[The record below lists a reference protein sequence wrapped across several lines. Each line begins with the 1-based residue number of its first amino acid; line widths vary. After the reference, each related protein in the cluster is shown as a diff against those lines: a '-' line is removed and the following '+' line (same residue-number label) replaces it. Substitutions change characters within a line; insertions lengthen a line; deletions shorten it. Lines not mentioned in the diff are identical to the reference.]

1 MVDLITRK
9 RDGGELTTSEID
21 DFIRGYTA
29 DEIPD
34 YQAAALLMA
43 VYLRGMN
50 RRETVDLTLAM
61 AHSGDTLDLHDVAP
75 FIVDKHS
82 SGGVGDKTS
91 LTVLPLVA
99 AVGVPVGKMSGRG
112 LGSSGG
118 TLDKMESFAGWSAA
132 LTLEQFKRQLRDIGL
147 VLAGQTNVLA
157 PADGKLY
164 ALRDVTATVSNRS
177 LIAASIM
184 SKKLA
189 AGADAI
195 VLDVKT
201 GSGAFMS
208 TVEAAEELARIMVEI
223 GEDAGRRVVALISDM
238 NQPLGH
244 AVGNALE
251 VREAID
257 TLGGGG
263 PEDFWEHCRVIAG
276 HMALL
281 AGKAAT
287 LDGAEALI
295 AAARADGRG
304 LAKFRELVVAQGGD
318 GRQVDDPDL
327 LPQAHYVE
335 PIEARQTGYITAMD
349 TGELGWVCVRCGGG
363 RLVKT
368 DQVDPAV
375 GFLLPVKIGDYIE
388 AGQIIGEI
396 HANDDMTLQQAQ
408 RDIPAAITVSDE
420 PCLPQP
426 LFYATIGGKEMKVAD

>member
-1 MVDLITRK
+1 MRMVDLIARK
-9 RDGGELTTSEID
+9 RDGEELTTAEIN

-43 VYLRGMN
+43 IYLRGMN

-75 FIVDKHS
+75 FIIDKHS

-91 LTVLPLVA
+91 LAVLPLVA

-118 TLDKMESFAGWSAA
+118 TLDKMESFTGWSAA
-132 LTLEQFKRQLRDIGL
+132 LSLAQFRRQLREIGL
-147 VLAGQTNVLA
+147 VLAGQTRDLA

-201 GSGAFMS
+201 GSGAFMP
-208 TVEAAEELARIMVEI
+208 TVAAAEDLARVMVEI
-223 GEDAGRRVVALISDM
+223 GEDAGREVVALISDM

-257 TLGGGG
+257 TLRGGG
-263 PEDFWEHCRVIAG
+263 PDDFWEHCRVVAG

-287 LDGAEALI
+287 LEEAEALI
-295 AAARADGRG
+295 GAARADGRG

-327 LPQAHYVE
+327 LPKARFVE
-335 PIEARQTGYITAMD
+335 PLEARKSGYISAMD

-363 RLVKT
+363 RMVKS
-368 DQVDPAV
+368 DKIDPGV

-388 AGQIIGEI
+388 AGQEIGQI
-396 HANDDMTLQQAQ
+396 HAGDEMTLQQAE

-420 PCLPQP
+420 PVPPRP
-426 LFYATIGGKEMKVAD
+426 LFYATIVGTDR

>member
-1 MVDLITRK
+1 MRMVDLIARK
-9 RDGGELTTSEID
+9 RDGEELTTAEIN

-43 VYLRGMN
+43 IYLRGMN

-75 FIVDKHS
+75 FIIDKHS

-91 LTVLPLVA
+91 LAVLPLVA

-118 TLDKMESFAGWSAA
+118 TLDKMESFTGWSAA
-132 LTLEQFKRQLRDIGL
+132 LSLAQFRRQLREIGL
-147 VLAGQTNVLA
+147 VLAGQTRDLA

-201 GSGAFMS
+201 GSGAFMP
-208 TVEAAEELARIMVEI
+208 TVAAAEELARVMVEI
-223 GEDAGRRVVALISDM
+223 GEDAGREVVALISDM

-257 TLGGGG
+257 TLRGGG
-263 PEDFWEHCRVIAG
+263 PDDFWEHCRVVAG

-287 LDGAEALI
+287 LEEAEALI
-295 AAARADGRG
+295 GAARADGRG

-327 LPQAHYVE
+327 LPKARFVE
-335 PIEARQTGYITAMD
+335 PLEARKSGYISAMD

-363 RLVKT
+363 RMVKS
-368 DQVDPAV
+368 DKIDPGV

-388 AGQIIGEI
+388 AGQEIGQI
-396 HANDDMTLQQAQ
+396 HAGDEMTLQQAE

-420 PCLPQP
+420 PVPPRP
-426 LFYATIGGKEMKVAD
+426 LFYATIVGTDR

>member
-1 MVDLITRK
+1 MRMVDLIARK
-9 RDGGELTTSEID
+9 RDGEELTTAEIN

-43 VYLRGMN
+43 IYLRGMN

-75 FIVDKHS
+75 FIIDKHS

-91 LTVLPLVA
+91 LAVLPLVA

-118 TLDKMESFAGWSAA
+118 TLDKMESFTGWSAA
-132 LTLEQFKRQLRDIGL
+132 LSLLQFRRQLREIGL
-147 VLAGQTNVLA
+147 VLAGQTRDLA

-201 GSGAFMS
+201 GSGAFMP
-208 TVEAAEELARIMVEI
+208 TVAAAEDLARVMVEI
-223 GEDAGRRVVALISDM
+223 GEDAGREVVALISDM

-257 TLGGGG
+257 TLRGGG
-263 PEDFWEHCRVIAG
+263 PDDFWEHCRVVAG

-287 LDGAEALI
+287 LEEAEALI
-295 AAARADGRG
+295 GAARADGRG

-327 LPQAHYVE
+327 LPKARFVE
-335 PIEARQTGYITAMD
+335 PLEARKSGYISAMD

-363 RLVKT
+363 RMVKS
-368 DQVDPAV
+368 DKIDPGV

-388 AGQIIGEI
+388 AGQEIGQI
-396 HANDDMTLQQAQ
+396 HAGDEMTLQQAE

-420 PCLPQP
+420 PVPPRP
-426 LFYATIGGKEMKVAD
+426 LFYATIVGTDR

>member
-1 MVDLITRK
+1 MRMVDLIARK
-9 RDGGELTTSEID
+9 RDGGELTTAEIN

-43 VYLRGMN
+43 IYLRGMN

-75 FIVDKHS
+75 FIIDKHS

-91 LTVLPLVA
+91 LAVLPLVA

-132 LTLEQFKRQLRDIGL
+132 LSLAQFRRQLRDIGL
-147 VLAGQTNVLA
+147 VLAGQTRDLA

-201 GSGAFMS
+201 GSGAFMP
-208 TVEAAEELARIMVEI
+208 TVAAAEELAQVMVAI
-223 GEDAGRRVVALISDM
+223 GEDAGRHVVALISDM

-257 TLGGGG
+257 TLRGGG
-263 PEDFWEHCRVIAG
+263 PDDFWEHCRVVAG

-287 LDGAEALI
+287 LEEAEALI

-327 LPQAHYVE
+327 LPKARFVE
-335 PIEARQTGYITAMD
+335 PLEARKSGYIAAMD

-363 RLVKT
+363 RMVKS
-368 DQVDPAV
+368 DKIDPGV

-388 AGQIIGEI
+388 AGQEIGQI
-396 HANDDMTLQQAQ
+396 HAGDEMTLQQAE

-420 PCLPQP
+420 PVPPRP
-426 LFYATIGGKEMKVAD
+426 LFYATIGGSK

>member
-1 MVDLITRK
+1 MRMVDLIARK
-9 RDGGELTTSEID
+9 RDGGELTTGEIN

-43 VYLRGMN
+43 IYLRGMN

-132 LTLEQFKRQLRDIGL
+132 LTLEQFKRQLRAIGL

-201 GSGAFMS
+201 GSGAFMP

-223 GEDAGRRVVALISDM
+223 GEDAGRNVVALISDM

-257 TLGGGG
+257 TLSGGG
-263 PEDFWEHCRVIAG
+263 PEDFWEHCRVVAG

-287 LDGAEALI
+287 LEEAEALI

-304 LAKFRELVVAQGGD
+304 LDKFRELVVAQGGD
-318 GRQVDDPDL
+318 GRQVDDPGL
-327 LPQAHYVE
+327 LSQARYVE
-335 PIEARQTGYITAMD
+335 PIAANQTGYITAMD

-368 DQVDPAV
+368 DKVDPAV
-375 GFLLPVKIGDYIE
+375 GFLLPVKIGDFIE
-388 AGQIIGEI
+388 AGQVIGEI

-408 RDIPAAITVSDE
+408 RDIPAAITVGVE
-420 PCLPQP
+420 PAPPRP
-426 LFYATIGGKEMKVAD
+426 LFYATISGKK